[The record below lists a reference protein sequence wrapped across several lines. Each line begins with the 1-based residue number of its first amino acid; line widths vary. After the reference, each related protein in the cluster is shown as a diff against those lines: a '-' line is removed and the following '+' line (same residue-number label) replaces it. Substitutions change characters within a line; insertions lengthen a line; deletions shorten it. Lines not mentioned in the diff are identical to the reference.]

1 MIRFIYWLL
10 VIIEVLLLLSASLL
24 FIVTDSKSIKFIAET
39 SLNSSKFTYR
49 EIEGNLF
56 QGLTV
61 SNLAY
66 DNRELFS
73 EATLHWNPLTL
84 LYHKITLTKIDARG
98 LELKNIISMV
108 DDLSSSESESNFEFD
123 YSLSLNSTHLDI
135 NPYLYE
141 GIKLSSFVLD
151 SGKINL
157 KKDFILNADALHL
170 KFDSDIVNV
179 DLLGKIEES
188 RLLVDNL
195 DLKNISSEAI
205 TLLTKRLKAKYKSES
220 AKSSE
225 NKKGFVPFKEIKVK
239 HILGTMKPVK
249 YGDFEI
255 QKVTLLLD
263 DGVVD
268 PYNHYLYAVKHL
280 DLKGKTNFGSIAY
293 KGYVNKSTIHAKG
306 DLFLSK
312 ELFSTYTLPL
322 TYKALRKLPSKLTLN
337 HSGVWLDIDH
347 KLKKL
352 LKVNSDFN
360 IDVSKAHHKLSYIY
374 AEDLIIDSEIKG
386 SINYADDVEFN
397 SKTVIDF
404 DEGTTNYEGDIKLA
418 KFKALPKDLA
428 DYLLKGLEGTFKGD
442 TKGISVDIDSDLIE
456 GNFLT
461 TDYKKA
467 KLELKSKKENIA
479 LSKLIPSIPKEYRG
493 ELLALKGNM
502 QMEFKDMRASLITL
516 DSYSNFLNLKTK
528 MSLEKPYKIL
538 FSSTLPLNS
547 SLREIDKKIHF
558 FEFQDLEG
566 SVEINNNLYKVDL
579 HNSDA
584 LKLKFNYDV
593 QRETF
598 DKGVLSLG
606 STIIYVNTNFD
617 KKIELKSNILN
628 LQKTLKEVQRYY
640 EVELPKLQGA
650 VDFSMVEKNSG
661 LFEFNLESPHIKYL
675 SHKSREVSVTNLYGV
690 KLLFD
695 IDSNSNIEV
704 KRYKFKI
711 DDNEYISKFYSN
723 KFSHLQI
730 DHSKIIIKDLW
741 LNNNILLAGDYSLD
755 TQKGTITLK
764 SKGYSYISK
773 DFDLLFDCDLKTKI
787 SDGKFDISGIIDIL
801 GNTINYEVVGSD
813 IVEDSDIIILQDA
826 LKSKESALQNFKFN
840 LKINNKKPLKYSANN
855 TNIEFF
861 NDLIIVK
868 DYTTDMM
875 ITGMTTIT
883 KGYYEMEDKK
893 FILNESHLYFAGDVK
908 KPFLDIKANYEKDQY
923 NVHIFISGST
933 EEPIVNFNSEPYL
946 TQQEILSLILF
957 DGTGSSSGNGAEA
970 YTLLGG
976 TFAKGLMK
984 SLGINIDHLLLG
996 TNENDQLSLEI
1007 GTKISKNITVL
1018 YLHKNGLYGAEVRVE
1033 HGKHFETD
1041 IIIQQPNTSSIEF
1054 LYKQDR

>member
-1 MIRFIYWLL
+1 LIRFIYWLL
-10 VIIEVLLLLSASLL
+10 VVIEVLLLLSAFLL
-24 FIVTDSKSIKFIAET
+24 FVVTDSKSIKFIAET

-61 SNLAY
+61 SELAY
-66 DNRELFS
+66 DKKEIFS
-73 EATLHWNPLTL
+73 QATLHWNPLTL
-84 LYHKITLTKIDARG
+84 FYNKITITKIDVKG
-98 LELKNIISMV
+98 LELKNIITMI
-108 DDLSSSESESNFEFD
+108 DDLSSEESESSFKFNHSI
-123 YSLSLNSTHLDI
+123 SLDSSHLDI

-151 SGKINL
+151 SGKIDL
-157 KKDFILNADALHL
+157 KKDFTLNADALHL

-179 DLLGKIEES
+179 DLVGKIEES

-205 TLLTKRLKAKYKSES
+205 TLLTKRLKDKYKNKPSTSSKNEES
-220 AKSSE
+220 
-225 NKKGFVPFKEIKVK
+225 FIPFKEIKVK

-268 PYNHYLYAVKHL
+268 PYNHYEYAVKDL
-280 DLKGKTNFGSIAY
+280 DLKGETNFGSIAY
-293 KGYVNKSTIHAKG
+293 KGYVDKSTIHAKG
-306 DLFLSK
+306 NLFLSK

-322 TYKALRKLPSKLTLN
+322 TYKALKKLPSKLTLN
-337 HSGVWLDIDH
+337 HSGVWLEIDH

-352 LKVNSDFN
+352 LKVSSDFN
-360 IDVSKAHHKLSYIY
+360 IDVTKANHKLGYIY
-374 AEDLIIDSEIKG
+374 AEDLIIDSKIKG

-404 DEGTTNYEGDIKLA
+404 HNGTTNYEGDVKLA
-418 KFKALPKDLA
+418 KFKELPKDLA
-428 DYLLKGLEGTFKGD
+428 NYLLTGLEGTFKGD
-442 TKGISVDIDSDLIE
+442 TKGISVDLTSDLIE
-456 GNFLT
+456 GNFLS

-467 KLELKSKKENIA
+467 KLELKSKKKNIK
-479 LSKLIPSIPKEYRG
+479 LSQLIPSLPQEYAS
-493 ELLALKGNM
+493 EFLTLNANM
-502 QMEFKDMRASLITL
+502 LMEFKDMKRSNITL
-516 DSYSNFLNLKTK
+516 DAYADFLNVKAKMNLK
-528 MSLEKPYKIL
+528 KPYKIY
-538 FSSTLPLNS
+538 FTSTLPLNS
-547 SLREIDKKIHF
+547 SLRKIDRKIHF
-558 FEFQDLEG
+558 SKFQNLEG
-566 SVEINNNLYKVDL
+566 AVEINNNIYNVDID
-579 HNSDA
+579 NRDE
-584 LKLKFNYDV
+584 LKLNFKYDSK
-593 QRETF
+593 REIV
-598 DKGVLSLG
+598 DKGILSLG
-606 STIIYVNTNFD
+606 STIVNLSTNFD
-617 KKIELKSNILN
+617 KKIELKSDISN
-628 LQKTLKEVQRYY
+628 LQRTLKEVQKYY
-640 EVELPKLQGA
+640 EVSLPTLQGA

-661 LFEFNLESPHIKYL
+661 LFEFNLESSNIKYL
-675 SHKSREVSVTNLYGV
+675 SDKGAKLSVTNLYDI
-690 KLLFD
+690 KLLFN
-695 IDSNSNIEV
+695 IDSNSNIEIE
-704 KRYKFKI
+704 KYAFKI
-711 DDNEYISKFYSN
+711 DDNEYISKFHSN
-723 KFSHLQI
+723 KASHLQI
-730 DHSKIIIKDLW
+730 DNSKIIIKDFW
-741 LNNNILLAGDYSLD
+741 LNDTILLAGDYDLSSE
-755 TQKGTITLK
+755 KGLLTLK
-764 SKGYSYISK
+764 SKAYSYISK
-773 DFDLLFDCDLKTKI
+773 DFDLLFDLDLKTI
-787 SDGKFDISGIIDIL
+787 IAGSKFDISGVIDIL

-813 IVEDSDIIILQDA
+813 IVEDSDIIILQEM
-826 LKSKESALQNFKFN
+826 LESKESTLQNFKFN
-840 LKINNKKPLKYSANN
+840 LKINNKKPLKYNANN
-855 TNIEFF
+855 TNIEFY

-868 DYTTDMM
+868 DYTTEMM

-883 KGYYEMEDKK
+883 KGYYEMEDKR
-893 FILNESHLYFAGDVK
+893 FTLNESHLYFAGDVK

-976 TFAKGLMK
+976 TFAKGLIK
-984 SLGINIDHLLLG
+984 SLGINVDHLLLG

-1007 GTKISKNITVL
+1007 GTKISKNVTVL